1 MSHASA
7 KLSHALSTF
16 RERRSAAAA
25 RTEDHHQPSKDTM
38 TDNTNMPDDPRQRI
52 IEAATL
58 MLKQQHLDQGEEC
71 DRVGRALHATL
82 AQLYAEAPEGI
93 DALMMVQHLL
103 DGKPYSMTSDNP
115 DSIQLRID
123 LAHAIGATVEDGP
136 LADALPSGLRSIG
149 INPPSRGQAV
159 TEADAPRQ
167 RPATTTGRAGMR
179 ISRRPIDPDN
189 TDLVAMVT
197 ETFEA
202 IAADPKVAMEVIEQ
216 IAFLA
221 RTCDDDDPEDIKQ
234 RGEIL
239 DGLVECVTEAM
250 YENYEREIDKE
261 SGAVRMSSQG
271 EQE

>member
-1 MSHASA
+1 
-7 KLSHALSTF
+7 
-16 RERRSAAAA
+16 
-25 RTEDHHQPSKDTM
+25 M
-38 TDNTNMPDDPRQRI
+38 TNTSNMPDDQRQRI

-71 DRVGRALHATL
+71 DRVGRALYAAL
-82 AQLYAEAPEGI
+82 APPLGGEGI
-93 DALMMVQHLL
+93 DALMMVQYLL
-103 DGKPYSMTSDNP
+103 DGKPYSMKSDNS

-123 LAHAIGATVEDGP
+123 LAHAIGATVE
-136 LADALPSGLRSIG
+136 ADALPSGLRSIQ

-159 TEADAPRQ
+159 TGADAPRQ
-167 RPATTTGRAGMR
+167 RPPTTTGRAGIR
-179 ISRRPIDPDN
+179 ISRRPIDPEN
-189 TDLVAMVT
+189 MDLVAMVT
-197 ETFEA
+197 ETFET

>member
-1 MSHASA
+1 MSHFSA
-7 KLSHALSTF
+7 KPSHALSPF
-16 RERRSAAAA
+16 RERRGAAAA
-25 RTEDHHQPSKDTM
+25 RTEDHPNQPSEDTM
-38 TDNTNMPDDPRQRI
+38 TDTSNMPDDQRQRI

-71 DRVGRALHATL
+71 DRVGRALYAAL
-82 AQLYAEAPEGI
+82 APPLDGEGI

-103 DGKPYSMTSDNP
+103 DGKPYSMKSDNP

-167 RPATTTGRAGMR
+167 RPETTTARAGMR
-179 ISRRPIDPDN
+179 MSRRPIDPDN

-221 RTCDDDDPEDIKQ
+221 RTWDDDDPEDIKQ

-261 SGAVRMSSQG
+261 SGAVRMSSQV